1 MKNDI
6 EVVQLMLVFLWKS
19 ISNIELEIIFVDKK

>member
-6 EVVQLMLVFLWKS
+6 EVVQLMLVFCEK